1 MSCIDPSKWYI
12 VIVYGIYKTFMN
24 QITANEFHSDAVTGE
39 NRKPQDNDYA
49 LMHINYKDYKIS
61 LNFL

>member
-1 MSCIDPSKWYI
+1 MDHSKSWKWFIMI
-12 VIVYGIYKTFMN
+12 VYKTFIN
-24 QITANEFHSDAVTGE
+24 HITANEFHSDAVTGE

>member
-1 MSCIDPSKWYI
+1 MLYNSKTWKWYI
-12 VIVYGIYKTFMN
+12 IIVYKTFIN
-24 QITANEFHSDAVTGE
+24 RITANEFHSDAVTGE

>member
-1 MSCIDPSKWYI
+1 
-12 VIVYGIYKTFMN
+12 MN

>member
-1 MSCIDPSKWYI
+1 MSRFEEMEM
-12 VIVYGIYKTFMN
+12 VHYKYFIN
-24 QITANEFHSDAVTGE
+24 QITANDFHSDAVTGE